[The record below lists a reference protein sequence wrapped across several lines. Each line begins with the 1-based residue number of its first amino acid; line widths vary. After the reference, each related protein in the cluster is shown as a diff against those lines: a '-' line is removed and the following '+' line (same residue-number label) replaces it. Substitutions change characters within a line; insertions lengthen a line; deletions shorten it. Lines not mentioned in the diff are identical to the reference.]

1 MFTVY
6 LAHTEQHR
14 YTNFDDQV
22 HAFGAI
28 LKLLPIRGLY
38 PKELSN
44 GTWNGIFIS
53 VEYGR
58 QPVFV
63 GYPVHLKMARIN
75 YRYLDVF
82 KIKTTKYDMEQLQR
96 KGT

>member
-22 HAFGAI
+22 HAFGVI

-44 GTWNGIFIS
+44 GT
-53 VEYGR
+53 
-58 QPVFV
+58 
-63 GYPVHLKMARIN
+63 
-75 YRYLDVF
+75 
-82 KIKTTKYDMEQLQR
+82 
-96 KGT
+96 